1 MKMFN
6 NNSKPKDKKWN
17 EKKHTTQAPAK
28 AATSNKESKTTTPK
42 VVYPPTQEKERND
55 QVVKT
60 PKVSDPDFEFKMA
73 NGLLEAEDGVP
84 EKKKVNNEVA
94 STTVKSVNGTVP
106 VETDSVKT
114 EIKFVKS
121 FFPKTVY
128 KKLINKKL
136 NIILIENTAAVSKEK
151 EKVLQI
157 INRFLNCDLLC
168 IINYTGTVSQ
178 SKILEVPE
186 QPEEMNIDYTES
198 DQENA
203 CLFDALVEAEKIVS
217 SKYLVTEE
225 MEKERVCVGEIE
237 IIGIGTCTDN
247 CSTSTKEAALEAF
260 FKIGNKRSKISTKY
274 FCITDANV
282 MNAAEIGFHS
292 IGSIS
297 IAYQ

>member
-6 NNSKPKDKKWN
+6 NNSKPKDKKWS
-17 EKKHTTQAPAK
+17 EKKHTTQSPAK
-28 AATSNKESKTTTPK
+28 TASTSKASKTATPK
-42 VVYPPTQEKERND
+42 VVYPPAPAKERNS

-60 PKVSDPDFEFKMA
+60 PKVADPDLEFKMI
-73 NGLLEAEDGVP
+73 NGMLQAEDEVP
-84 EKKKVNNEVA
+84 EKKKANTEVI
-94 STTVKSVNGTVP
+94 STAVESENGTV
-106 VETDSVKT
+106 TAGT
-114 EIKFVKS
+114 GTGFVKS

-128 KKLINKKL
+128 KKLVNKKL

-151 EKVLQI
+151 GKVLQI

-168 IINYTGTVSQ
+168 IINYADTVSQ
-178 SKILEVPE
+178 SEILEVP
-186 QPEEMNIDYTES
+186 QQHDQMNIDYTENN
-198 DQENA
+198 QENA

-217 SKYLVTEE
+217 SKYLVTEDK
-225 MEKERVCVGEIE
+225 EKERVCVGEIE

-260 FKIGNKRSKISTKY
+260 FKIVNKRSKISTKY

-297 IAYQ
+297 IVYQ

>member
-6 NNSKPKDKKWN
+6 NNSKPKDKKWS

-28 AATSNKESKTTTPK
+28 TASTSKASKTATPK
-42 VVYPPTQEKERND
+42 VVYPPAPAKERNS
-55 QVVKT
+55 QVVK
-60 PKVSDPDFEFKMA
+60 KVSDTPRVIDPDLEFQLMYGLSDVA
-73 NGLLEAEDGVP
+73 NEVT
-84 EKKKVNNEVA
+84 EKKETKNEVDVTSSDKTIPA
-94 STTVKSVNGTVP
+94 GTG
-106 VETDSVKT
+106 TG
-114 EIKFVKS
+114 FVKS

-128 KKLINKKL
+128 KKLVNKKL

-151 EKVLQI
+151 GKVLQI

-168 IINYTGTVSQ
+168 IINYTDTVYQ
-178 SKILEVPE
+178 SEILEVPE
-186 QPEEMNIDYTES
+186 QHDQMNIDYTENN
-198 DQENA
+198 QENA

-217 SKYLVTEE
+217 SKYLVTEDK
-225 MEKERVCVGEIE
+225 EKERVCVGEIE

-260 FKIGNKRSKISTKY
+260 FKIVNKRSKISTKY

-297 IAYQ
+297 IVYQ